1 MKQDLMQK
9 LVLAKQIMDR
19 HGETPRGSAQS
30 LPSNMV
36 ESFEVPEARYN
47 VPQEFLAEQ
56 PTQKVNQQHVPI
68 QVTNS
73 RPTKDRIMNSKLPDE
88 IKKLMME
95 HPIEQPAMAGSQTVL
110 SDELV
115 EAASRLMKTNASGG
129 IVKQEKKQLI
139 QETKS
144 NINIVELKQML
155 RETIEE
161 VLTEKGLVVESTERT
176 KEQISLRVGQ
186 HLFEGVLTKI
196 KKMK

>member
-36 ESFEVPEARYN
+36 ESIEVPEARYN
-47 VPQEFLAEQ
+47 VPQEFLSEQ
-56 PTQKVNQQHVPI
+56 PTQKVNQQHV
-68 QVTNS
+68 
-73 RPTKDRIMNSKLPDE
+73 PTKDRIMNSKLPDE

-144 NINIVELKQML
+144 NFNMVELKQML

>member
-47 VPQEFLAEQ
+47 VPQEFLSEQ
-56 PTQKVNQQHVPI
+56 PTQKVNQQHV
-68 QVTNS
+68 
-73 RPTKDRIMNSKLPDE
+73 PTKDRIMNSKLPDE

-129 IVKQEKKQLI
+129 IVKQEKKPLI

-144 NINIVELKQML
+144 NFNMVELKQML

>member
-36 ESFEVPEARYN
+36 ESFEVPEAKYN

-56 PTQKVNQQHVPI
+56 PTQKINQQHV
-68 QVTNS
+68 
-73 RPTKDRIMNSKLPDE
+73 PTKDRIMNSKLPDE

-110 SDELV
+110 SDELI

-144 NINIVELKQML
+144 NFNMVELKQML

>member
-9 LVLAKQIMDR
+9 LALAKQIMDK
-19 HGETPRGSAQS
+19 HGATPRGSAQS

-36 ESFEVPEARYN
+36 ESYDAPPAKYN

-56 PTQKVNQQHVPI
+56 PTQKISHQHV
-68 QVTNS
+68 
-73 RPTKDRIMNSKLPDE
+73 PTKDRIMNSKLPDE
-88 IKKLMME
+88 IKRLMME
-95 HPIEQPAMAGSQTVL
+95 HPIEQPAMAGTQTVL

-115 EAASRLMKTNASGG
+115 EAASRLMKTNASGS
-129 IVKQEKKQLI
+129 IVKQEKKQII
-139 QETKS
+139 QETRS
-144 NINIVELKQML
+144 NFDMTELKQML

-161 VLTEKGLVVESTERT
+161 VLTEKGLVVESTEKT
-176 KEQISLRVGQ
+176 KEHISLRVGQ

>member
-56 PTQKVNQQHVPI
+56 PTQKINQQHV
-68 QVTNS
+68 
-73 RPTKDRIMNSKLPDE
+73 PTKDRIMNSKLPEE

>member
-1 MKQDLMQK
+1 
-9 LVLAKQIMDR
+9 
-19 HGETPRGSAQS
+19 
-30 LPSNMV
+30 
-36 ESFEVPEARYN
+36 
-47 VPQEFLAEQ
+47 
-56 PTQKVNQQHVPI
+56 
-68 QVTNS
+68 
-73 RPTKDRIMNSKLPDE
+73 
-88 IKKLMME
+88 
-95 HPIEQPAMAGSQTVL
+95 
-110 SDELV
+110 
-115 EAASRLMKTNASGG
+115 MKTNASGG

-144 NINIVELKQML
+144 NFNMVELKQML

>member
-36 ESFEVPEARYN
+36 ESFEVPQAKYN

-56 PTQKVNQQHVPI
+56 PTQKINQQHV
-68 QVTNS
+68 
-73 RPTKDRIMNSKLPDE
+73 PTKDRIMNSKLPDE

-144 NINIVELKQML
+144 NFNIVELKQML

>member
-1 MKQDLMQK
+1 MQK

-47 VPQEFLAEQ
+47 VPQEFLSEQ
-56 PTQKVNQQHVPI
+56 PTQKVNQQHV
-68 QVTNS
+68 
-73 RPTKDRIMNSKLPDE
+73 PTKDRIMNSKLPDE

-144 NINIVELKQML
+144 NFNMVELKQML

>member
-47 VPQEFLAEQ
+47 VPQEFLSEQ
-56 PTQKVNQQHVPI
+56 PTQKVNQQHV
-68 QVTNS
+68 
-73 RPTKDRIMNSKLPDE
+73 PTKDRIMNSKLPDE

-144 NINIVELKQML
+144 NFNMVELKQML

-161 VLTEKGLVVESTERT
+161 VLTEKGLVVESTERN

>member
-1 MKQDLMQK
+1 
-9 LVLAKQIMDR
+9 
-19 HGETPRGSAQS
+19 
-30 LPSNMV
+30 
-36 ESFEVPEARYN
+36 
-47 VPQEFLAEQ
+47 
-56 PTQKVNQQHVPI
+56 
-68 QVTNS
+68 
-73 RPTKDRIMNSKLPDE
+73 
-88 IKKLMME
+88 MME

-144 NINIVELKQML
+144 NFNMVELKQML

>member
-30 LPSNMV
+30 LPSNRV

-47 VPQEFLAEQ
+47 VPQEFLSEQ
-56 PTQKVNQQHVPI
+56 PTQKVNQQHV
-68 QVTNS
+68 
-73 RPTKDRIMNSKLPDE
+73 PTKDRIMNSKLPDE

-144 NINIVELKQML
+144 NFNMVELKQML

>member
-47 VPQEFLAEQ
+47 VPQEFLSEQ
-56 PTQKVNQQHVPI
+56 PTHKVNQQHV
-68 QVTNS
+68 
-73 RPTKDRIMNSKLPDE
+73 PTKDRIMNSKLPDE

-144 NINIVELKQML
+144 NFNMVELKQML

>member
-1 MKQDLMQK
+1 
-9 LVLAKQIMDR
+9 
-19 HGETPRGSAQS
+19 
-30 LPSNMV
+30 
-36 ESFEVPEARYN
+36 
-47 VPQEFLAEQ
+47 
-56 PTQKVNQQHVPI
+56 
-68 QVTNS
+68 
-73 RPTKDRIMNSKLPDE
+73 MNSKLPDE

-144 NINIVELKQML
+144 NFNMVELKQML

>member
-30 LPSNMV
+30 LPYNMV
-36 ESFEVPEARYN
+36 ESFEVPEAKYN
-47 VPQEFLAEQ
+47 VPQEFLSEQ
-56 PTQKVNQQHVPI
+56 PTQKINQQHV
-68 QVTNS
+68 
-73 RPTKDRIMNSKLPDE
+73 PTKDRIMNSKLPDE

-144 NINIVELKQML
+144 NFNMVELKQML

>member
-36 ESFEVPEARYN
+36 ESFEVPEAKYN

-56 PTQKVNQQHVPI
+56 PTQKINQQHV
-68 QVTNS
+68 
-73 RPTKDRIMNSKLPDE
+73 PTKDRIMNSKLPDE

-95 HPIEQPAMAGSQTVL
+95 HPIEQPAMAGSQTFL

-144 NINIVELKQML
+144 NFDMVELKQML

>member
-36 ESFEVPEARYN
+36 ESFEVPEAKYN

-56 PTQKVNQQHVPI
+56 PTQKINQQHV
-68 QVTNS
+68 
-73 RPTKDRIMNSKLPDE
+73 PTKDRIMNSKLPDE

>member
-47 VPQEFLAEQ
+47 VPQEFLSEQ
-56 PTQKVNQQHVPI
+56 PTQKVNQQHV
-68 QVTNS
+68 
-73 RPTKDRIMNSKLPDE
+73 PTKDRIMNSKLPDE

-144 NINIVELKQML
+144 NFNMVELKQML